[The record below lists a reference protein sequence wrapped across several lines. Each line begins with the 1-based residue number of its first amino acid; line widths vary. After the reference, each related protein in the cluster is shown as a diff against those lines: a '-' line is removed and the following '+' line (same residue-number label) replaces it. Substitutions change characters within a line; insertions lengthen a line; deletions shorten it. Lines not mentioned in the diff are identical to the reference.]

1 MLMHWIAR
9 HLAMPSY
16 SVEASC
22 GRQLEVLGCRHP
34 GGHGYLHRL
43 RHISSRGRS
52 DRVRPGLDVAQRVE
66 AIAVVVVRVFL
77 EQRQE
82 VAVGRNSPR
91 RRDNQGRT
99 FPRWCTASLA
109 VPADFADRDL
119 GGSGSRAGRCG
130 FGAAG
135 AGGGHV
141 ERRGRRAGDRVH
153 IVDYVVSFPI
163 SRAAYAPRLA
173 PSVRG
178 KTDGGSMHRGRFESI
193 PKCASRCERAQM
205 SCWQLLVSP
214 RAAGKEVA
222 SARGRDTR

>member
-82 VAVGRNSPR
+82 VAVGRTRRAAEITKVVRFLDGAQRPLPFQPISPTAIWVVAAVVPVDAGSELRVPVAVTSSGEDDVPATVCTLWTTWSHFQSAAQPTRPALR
-91 RRDNQGRT
+91 RQYAGRLT
-99 FPRWCTASLA
+99 A
-109 VPADFADRDL
+109 VPCIEA
-119 GGSGSRAGRCG
+119 GSNRSRSAP
-130 FGAAG
+130 AA
-135 AGGGHV
+135 AN
-141 ERRGRRAGDRVH
+141 A
-153 IVDYVVSFPI
+153 
-163 SRAAYAPRLA
+163 
-173 PSVRG
+173 
-178 KTDGGSMHRGRFESI
+178 
-193 PKCASRCERAQM
+193 PKCHVGNC
-205 SCWQLLVSP
+205 
-214 RAAGKEVA
+214 
-222 SARGRDTR
+222 